1 MNHKNEWW
9 RNGVIYHIYPLSFY
23 DSNGD
28 GFGDIQGIIQKI
40 DYLSNLGIDAIWLS
54 PVYAS
59 PLIDFGYD
67 VSNFREIDP
76 VFGTLDDFKKLLQEA
91 HARNIRV
98 IMDMIMNHTSS
109 LHPWFMESE
118 LSMYNNPKRN
128 WYIWANPRNGHRP
141 NNWKSV
147 LGGSAWEYDSFTR
160 QYYLHTFLKEQPD
173 LNWRNAEMQKIFFEE
188 IEYWLKLGV
197 DGFRFDAINMIV
209 KDDKFP
215 NNPPL
220 LGLFNS
226 QKKWATRNQPGS
238 FDIIKLL
245 RNLLDKYE
253 STVSIGEI
261 YTLPPGN
268 PQLAASYLG
277 NGSDMLNMTFDF
289 SLFFRW
295 WSARR
300 YFKCIENWYN
310 SIPENG
316 WPSIVL
322 SNHDLSRSINRLGI
336 GFHKKEKAKVIAV
349 LLLTLKGTPFI
360 YYGEELGMMNSEIP
374 KIKLKDPIG
383 KKFWP
388 FYCGRDHA
396 RTPMQWNSQ
405 ANGGFTTGVPWLPL
419 NHDYTENNFEKQD
432 ADEKSIY
439 HIYKSL
445 INLRKEYKSLN
456 AGEWKPLIDGRRGVV
471 AYSRVYEAERI
482 TVFLNFTSRYKN
494 INLNNDVLKLLFS
507 THIFIPETTFVR
519 SIKLFPFQA
528 VVLKNI

>member
-1 MNHKNEWW
+1 
-9 RNGVIYHIYPLSFY
+9 
-23 DSNGD
+23 
-28 GFGDIQGIIQKI
+28 
-40 DYLSNLGIDAIWLS
+40 
-54 PVYAS
+54 
-59 PLIDFGYD
+59 
-67 VSNFREIDP
+67 
-76 VFGTLDDFKKLLQEA
+76 
-91 HARNIRV
+91 
-98 IMDMIMNHTSS
+98 
-109 LHPWFMESE
+109 MESK
-118 LSMYNNPKRN
+118 STMYDNPKRN
-128 WYIWANPRNGHRP
+128 WYIWADPRNGRRP

-147 LGGSAWEYDSFTR
+147 LGGSAWEYDASTR

-173 LNWRNAEMQKIFFEE
+173 LNWRNVEMQKTFFAE

-209 KDDKFP
+209 KDDQLP

-220 LGLFNS
+220 LGFFNT

-238 FDIIKLL
+238 LDIIKLL
-245 RNLLDKYE
+245 RKILDKYE

-261 YTLPPGN
+261 YTLPPGD
-268 PQLAASYLG
+268 PLLAASYLG
-277 NGSDMLNMTFDF
+277 NGSDMLHMTFDF
-289 SLFFRW
+289 SLLFRW

-300 YFKCIENWYN
+300 YFKCIKNWYN

-336 GFHKKEKAKVIAV
+336 GFHKKEKAKVAAV

-360 YYGEELGMMNSEIP
+360 YYGEELGMMNSGIP

-388 FYCGRDHA
+388 FYRGRDHA

-405 ANGGFTTGVPWLPL
+405 ANGGFTAGVPWLPL
-419 NHDYTENNFEKQD
+419 NQDYTENNFENQD

-471 AYSRVYEAERI
+471 AYSRDYEAERI
-482 TVFLNFTSRYKN
+482 TVFLNFTSRYKK